1 MILIS
6 DSEEKILVKGW
17 LDYIGYLFKFKI
29 YIHRSR
35 KSNPDVMQIHVEV
48 NLSPHVKGKVSIRH
62 DLHKG
67 LSSNTATSHEK
78 ADTIDINI
86 QFFCQFLR

>member
-1 MILIS
+1 MIFIS

-17 LDYIGYLFKFKI
+17 LDYIGDLFKFQI
-29 YIHRSR
+29 DIHRSR
-35 KSNPDVMQIHVEV
+35 KSSPDVKQIHVEA

-62 DLHKG
+62 DLPEG
-67 LSSNTATSHEK
+67 LRSSTTASHEE